1 MEGECSQTPLDFSP
15 FLPNPTRFSS
25 FFPLA
30 NSTLWLWQTMTPPLH
45 YSKYLF
51 GWPLCLSKCL
61 SRVLPCCSTQFSNTC
76 FSIGLIRWENLLLY
90 APVPSRT
97 CITGG
102 PVSLFL
108 HPFPPVM
115 GPSFNTLFACI
126 HTFFF
131 LGILQHSWSHVLFT
145 SPSGIS
151 LFTISWIRPT
161 TYSDLG
167 QLIIY
172 NMVYLMALYCM
183 TLLGFRCDERNYRIR
198 WDAGMLE
205 CLLHRGN
212 M

>member
-1 MEGECSQTPLDFSP
+1 MRKSGCIVYGRRILPDPAIDFSP

-30 NSTLWLWQTMTPPLH
+30 NSTLWLWQTMIPPLY

-102 PVSLFL
+102 PVSLSHIFC
-108 HPFPPVM
+108 V
-115 GPSFNTLFACI
+115 
-126 HTFFF
+126 FF
-131 LGILQHSWSHVLFT
+131 LGIFQMWRGSWCRENETHDQQHWHHPHQDHCGWTTTRTSDPVLI
-145 SPSGIS
+145 PYPIIS
-151 LFTISWIRPT
+151 EEGSKPKGLAR
-161 TYSDLG
+161 
-167 QLIIY
+167 
-172 NMVYLMALYCM
+172 V
-183 TLLGFRCDERNYRIR
+183 
-198 WDAGMLE
+198 
-205 CLLHRGN
+205 HRL
-212 M
+212 